1 MAHLWILL
9 GLFAFWLLISL
20 SLYFVSTLHSAQ
32 KQPNAFIAG
41 EPQRRPRVVMNFTF
55 FVFMLFWPVL
65 WLLQKSPVQS
75 YNTAQKITAIVFIIF
90 AMTGLQYLLK
100 SFLKEKD

>member
-1 MAHLWILL
+1 MAHLLTLL
-9 GLFAFWLLISL
+9 GLFAFWLFISL
-20 SLYFVSTLHSAQ
+20 SLYFISTLHSAQ
-32 KQPNAFIAG
+32 KHPDAAITG
-41 EPQRRPRVVMNFTF
+41 ESQRRPRVVINFAY

-75 YNTAQKITAIVFIIF
+75 YSSTQKITAIVFIIF
-90 AMTGLQYLLK
+90 AMIGLQYLLK